1 MTTERAQ
8 PASPAAG
15 FDTLEEANRIKEA
28 GVPEEHAVAILY
40 AAIAAADA
48 RFAQMSEEFAREIA
62 AVREQLA
69 HEIADTR
76 GYLMNRLGWG
86 LLGAVGVVL
95 GGVALIVH
103 LPPA

>member
-1 MTTERAQ
+1 MTIERAR

-15 FDTLEEANRIKEA
+15 FGTLEANKIKEA

-40 AAIAAADA
+40 ATIVAADA
-48 RFAQMSEEFAREIA
+48 RFAQMREEIAREIA
-62 AVREQLA
+62 DVRK
-69 HEIADTR
+69 EIADTR
-76 GYLMNRLGWG
+76 GVPHEPARVGAA
-86 LLGAVGVVL
+86 GAVGVVL